1 MFIVCTK
8 PVHRSGRVVTARV
21 DSRRS
26 PSLAT
31 QVFLAQVALLITV
44 AVLVTA
50 LVVWDDRGERDRAA
64 EQQTTAVAVS
74 VATSPDT
81 ARAIASPDPTAAL
94 QDRTSALA
102 RRLGVDFIV
111 VMAPDRTRYTHADPS
126 RIGEPFSGNI
136 DRALAGETFTETYT
150 GTLGPSIRAVTPVY
164 DGTGRLVGLVSAG
177 VTRARLSD
185 QLAATLPGVLL
196 VSALALAVAIAA
208 SWLIERR
215 VRRQTLG
222 LAPADLR
229 ELYEHHDA
237 VLHTLTE
244 GVIVFDDTAPGG
256 PAAVVNDEARRLLD
270 LPDGAVRTTDLP
282 ESLRG
287 DTDLTDELH
296 VTADRVL
303 LVNRRPVSGPT
314 GRVGVVTTVR
324 DRTELQDVLGELD
337 SVRSFADALSAQAHE
352 NANRL
357 HAVVTMIELGRGD
370 AAVEVA
376 TADLAASQGLVD
388 RLATAAE
395 PAVTALLVGKTAEA
409 AAAGVELTVA
419 EGSELNSGPV
429 DASEMLTL
437 LGNLIDNAIDA
448 AGPDGWVEVSSGATG
463 PEWTLAVADSGPGMD
478 PGEFERARARGY
490 STKDA
495 TGRVQGRGLGLALVD
510 RLVGRYGGTITA
522 AVHPATIEVRLPIE
536 GAR

>member
-1 MFIVCTK
+1 M
-8 PVHRSGRVVTARV
+8 

-64 EQQTTAVAVS
+64 QQQTTAVAVS
-74 VATSPDT
+74 VATSPET

-94 QDRTSALA
+94 QERTSALA

-111 VMAPDRTRYTHADPS
+111 VMAPDRTRYTHADPE
-126 RIGEPFSGNI
+126 RIGQPFSGNI

-164 DGTGRLVGLVSAG
+164 DDGGRLVGLVSAG
-177 VTRARLSD
+177 VTRARLGD

-196 VSALALAVAIAA
+196 VSALALAFAIAA

-222 LAPADLR
+222 LAPAALR

-244 GVIVFDDTAPGG
+244 GVIVFDDSAPAG
-256 PAAVVNDEARRLLD
+256 PAAVVNDEARRLLG
-270 LPDGAVRTTDLP
+270 LPNGAVHATDLP

-287 DTDLTDELH
+287 DGGLTDELH
-296 VTADRVL
+296 VTGDRVL
-303 LVNRRPVSGPT
+303 LVNRHPVTGPT
-314 GRVGVVTTVR
+314 GRVGVVTTLR
-324 DRTELQDVLGELD
+324 DRTELQGVLGELD
-337 SVRSFADALSAQAHE
+337 SVRAFAEALSAQAHE

-370 AAVEVA
+370 DAVEVA
-376 TADLAASQGLVD
+376 TADLAASQGLID

-395 PAVTALLVGKTAEA
+395 PAVTALLVGKIADA

-419 EGSELNSGPV
+419 EGAELGGGPL
-429 DASEMLTL
+429 DASEMLTV
-437 LGNLIDNAIDA
+437 LGNLIDNAVDA
-448 AGPDGWVEVSSGATG
+448 AGPEGWVEISGGPDETG
-463 PEWTLAVADSGPGMD
+463 WALAVADSGAGMD
-478 PGEFERARARGY
+478 PAEFERARTRGY

-495 TGRVQGRGLGLALVD
+495 SGRVHGRGLGLALVD
-510 RLVGRYGGTITA
+510 RLVRRYGGSITA
-522 AVHPATIEVRLPIE
+522 TRNPATVEVHLPP
-536 GAR
+536 GSTR